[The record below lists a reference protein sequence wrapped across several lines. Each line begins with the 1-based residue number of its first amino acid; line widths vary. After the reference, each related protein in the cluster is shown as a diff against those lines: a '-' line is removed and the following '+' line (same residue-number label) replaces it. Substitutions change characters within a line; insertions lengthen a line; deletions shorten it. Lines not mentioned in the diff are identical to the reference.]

1 MQWQRMQ
8 LRDLLWQNAEAHSM
22 RISRIR
28 WSGITFER
36 AVRRMRFSWKGLK
49 TGNSTF
55 LTFFCA
61 GLIAGIF
68 VINIGKSILL
78 GDGGMFDEST
88 LYHLK
93 YMTVDSN
100 ALFCYV
106 FRKRIVRLLG
116 LAVLSTTYLGL
127 VACMGASFWY
137 GLSAGAFLTTLT
149 IRYGIKGIL
158 LAVIS
163 MFPQYLVYVP
173 VVLAMLLWCEEIF
186 RGIYVRGEYSAAD
199 RGFLVK
205 KAGRLLVLIAVLVA
219 GCIME
224 AYMNPYLLTGFLKIF

>member
-1 MQWQRMQ
+1 
-8 LRDLLWQNAEAHSM
+8 
-22 RISRIR
+22 
-28 WSGITFER
+28 
-36 AVRRMRFSWKGLK
+36 MRFSWKGLK
-49 TGNSTF
+49 TGNHTF
-55 LTFFCA
+55 LTFFCV
-61 GLIAGIF
+61 GLIAGIL
-68 VINIGKSILL
+68 VINMGKSILL

-100 ALFCYV
+100 ALFCYIL
-106 FRKRIVRLLG
+106 RKRIIRFLG

-127 VACMGASFWY
+127 AACMGAAFWY
-137 GLSAGAFLTTLT
+137 GLSAGAFLATLML
-149 IRYGIKGIL
+149 RYGIKGIL

-173 VVLAMLLWCEEIF
+173 VVLALLLWCQELF

-205 KAGRLLVLIAVLVA
+205 KAGRLLVLMAVLVV
-219 GCIME
+219 GCMLEVYESFHIDGIFKNFLILNGMWYKEYAVE
-224 AYMNPYLLTGFLKIF
+224 A

>member
-1 MQWQRMQ
+1 
-8 LRDLLWQNAEAHSM
+8 
-22 RISRIR
+22 
-28 WSGITFER
+28 
-36 AVRRMRFSWKGLK
+36 MRFSWKGLK
-49 TGNSTF
+49 TGNHTF
-55 LTFFCA
+55 LTFFCV
-61 GLIAGIF
+61 GLIAGIL
-68 VINIGKSILL
+68 VINMEKSILL

-100 ALFCYV
+100 ALFCYIL
-106 FRKRIVRLLG
+106 RKRIIRFLG

-127 VACMGASFWY
+127 AACMGAAFWY
-137 GLSAGAFLTTLT
+137 GLSAGAFLATLML
-149 IRYGIKGIL
+149 RYGIKGIL

-173 VVLAMLLWCEEIF
+173 VVLALLLWCQELF

-205 KAGRLLVLIAVLVA
+205 KAGRLLVLMAVLVV
-219 GCIME
+219 GCMLE
-224 AYMNPYLLTGFLKIF
+224 AYMNPFILMGFLKIF

>member
-1 MQWQRMQ
+1 
-8 LRDLLWQNAEAHSM
+8 
-22 RISRIR
+22 
-28 WSGITFER
+28 
-36 AVRRMRFSWKGLK
+36 MRFSWKGLK
-49 TGNSTF
+49 TGNHTF
-55 LTFFCA
+55 LTFFCV
-61 GLIAGIF
+61 GLIAGIL
-68 VINIGKSILL
+68 VINMGKSILL

-100 ALFCYV
+100 ALFCYIL
-106 FRKRIVRLLG
+106 RKRIIRFLG

-127 VACMGASFWY
+127 AACMGAAFWY
-137 GLSAGAFLTTLT
+137 GLSAGAFLATLML
-149 IRYGIKGIL
+149 RYGIKGIL

-173 VVLAMLLWCEEIF
+173 VVLALLLWCQELF

-205 KAGRLLVLIAVLVA
+205 KSGRLLVLMAVLVV
-219 GCIME
+219 GCMLE
-224 AYMNPYLLTGFLKIF
+224 AYMNPFILMGFLKIF

>member
-1 MQWQRMQ
+1 
-8 LRDLLWQNAEAHSM
+8 M
-22 RISRIR
+22 RLNFR
-28 WSGITFER
+28 
-36 AVRRMRFSWKGLK
+36 GLK
-49 TGNSTF
+49 TGNNTF
-55 LTFFCA
+55 LTLFCA
-61 GLIAGIF
+61 GLIAGIL
-68 VINIGKSILL
+68 VINMGKSILL

-106 FRKRIVRLLG
+106 FRKRLIRILG

-127 VACMGASFWY
+127 VACMGASLWY
-137 GLSAGAFLTTLT
+137 GFSAGAFLTTLA

-163 MFPQYLVYVP
+163 MFPQYLIYVP
-173 VVLAMLLWCEEIF
+173 VILALLFWCEELF
-186 RGIYVRGEYSAAD
+186 RGTYVRGEYSAAD

-205 KAGRLLVLIAVLVA
+205 KTGRLLLLILVLVI
-219 GCIME
+219 GCLME
-224 AYMNPYLLTGFLKIF
+224 AYMNPYLLMGFLKIF

>member
-1 MQWQRMQ
+1 
-8 LRDLLWQNAEAHSM
+8 
-22 RISRIR
+22 
-28 WSGITFER
+28 
-36 AVRRMRFSWKGLK
+36 MRFSWKGLK
-49 TGNSTF
+49 TGNHTF
-55 LTFFCA
+55 LTFFCV
-61 GLIAGIF
+61 GLIAGIL
-68 VINIGKSILL
+68 VIYMGKSILL

-106 FRKRIVRLLG
+106 LRKRMIRFLG

-127 VACMGASFWY
+127 VACMGAAFWY

-149 IRYGIKGIL
+149 MRYGIKGIL

-173 VVLAMLLWCEEIF
+173 VVLALLLWCEELF

-199 RGFLVK
+199 KGFLLK
-205 KAGRLLVLIAVLVA
+205 KAGRLLALTAVLVV
-219 GCIME
+219 GCMLE
-224 AYMNPYLLTGFLKIF
+224 AYMNPYLLMGFLKIF

>member
-1 MQWQRMQ
+1 
-8 LRDLLWQNAEAHSM
+8 
-22 RISRIR
+22 
-28 WSGITFER
+28 
-36 AVRRMRFSWKGLK
+36 MRFSCKGLK
-49 TGNSTF
+49 TGNHTF
-55 LTFFCA
+55 LTFFCV
-61 GLIAGIF
+61 GLIAGIL
-68 VINIGKSILL
+68 VINMGKSILL

-100 ALFCYV
+100 ALFCYIL
-106 FRKRIVRLLG
+106 RKRIIRFLG

-127 VACMGASFWY
+127 AACMGAAFWY
-137 GLSAGAFLTTLT
+137 GLSAGAFLATLML
-149 IRYGIKGIL
+149 RYGIKGIL

-173 VVLAMLLWCEEIF
+173 VVLALLLWCQELF

-205 KAGRLLVLIAVLVA
+205 KAGRLLVLMAVLVV
-219 GCIME
+219 GCMLE
-224 AYMNPYLLTGFLKIF
+224 AYMNPFILMGFLKIF

>member
-1 MQWQRMQ
+1 MK
-8 LRDLLWQNAEAHSM
+8 
-22 RISRIR
+22 IGRIR
-28 WSGITFER
+28 WSGITFGR
-36 AVRRMRFSWKGLK
+36 AVRRMRLNFRGLK
-49 TGNSTF
+49 TGNNTF
-55 LTFFCA
+55 LTLFCA
-61 GLIAGIF
+61 GLVAGIL
-68 VINIGKSILL
+68 VINMGKSILL

-106 FRKRIVRLLG
+106 FRKRLIRILG

-127 VACMGASFWY
+127 VACMGASLWY
-137 GLSAGAFLTTLT
+137 GFSAGAFLTTLA

-163 MFPQYLVYVP
+163 MFPQYLIYVP
-173 VVLAMLLWCEEIF
+173 VILALLFWCVELF

-205 KAGRLLVLIAVLVA
+205 KTGRLLLLILVLVI
-219 GCIME
+219 GCLME
-224 AYMNPYLLTGFLKIF
+224 AYMNPYLLMGFLKIF

>member
-1 MQWQRMQ
+1 
-8 LRDLLWQNAEAHSM
+8 
-22 RISRIR
+22 
-28 WSGITFER
+28 
-36 AVRRMRFSWKGLK
+36 MRFSWKGLK
-49 TGNSTF
+49 TGNHTF
-55 LTFFCA
+55 LTFFCV
-61 GLIAGIF
+61 GLIAGIL
-68 VINIGKSILL
+68 VINMGKSILL

-100 ALFCYV
+100 ALFCYIL
-106 FRKRIVRLLG
+106 RKRIIRFLG

-127 VACMGASFWY
+127 AACVGAAFWY
-137 GLSAGAFLTTLT
+137 GLSAGAFLATLML
-149 IRYGIKGIL
+149 RYGIKGIL

-173 VVLAMLLWCEEIF
+173 VVLALLLWCQELF

-205 KAGRLLVLIAVLVA
+205 KAGRLLVLMAVLVV
-219 GCIME
+219 GCMLE
-224 AYMNPYLLTGFLKIF
+224 AYMNPFILMGFLKIF

>member
-1 MQWQRMQ
+1 
-8 LRDLLWQNAEAHSM
+8 
-22 RISRIR
+22 
-28 WSGITFER
+28 
-36 AVRRMRFSWKGLK
+36 MRFSWRGLK
-49 TGNSTF
+49 TGNHTF

-61 GLIAGIF
+61 GLIAGIL
-68 VINIGKSILL
+68 VIQMGKSILL

-100 ALFCYV
+100 ALFFYV
-106 FRKRIVRLLG
+106 FRKRLFRLLG

-127 VACMGASFWY
+127 IACMGAAFWY
-137 GLSAGAFLTTLT
+137 GLSAGAFLAALT

-158 LAVIS
+158 LALIS

-173 VVLAMLLWCEEIF
+173 VLLALLIWCEELF

-199 RGFLVK
+199 RGFVLK
-205 KAGRLLVLIAVLVA
+205 KAGRLLVLIAVLIV
-219 GCIME
+219 GCMME
-224 AYMNPYLLTGFLKIF
+224 AYMNPYLLMGFLKIF

>member
-1 MQWQRMQ
+1 
-8 LRDLLWQNAEAHSM
+8 M
-22 RISRIR
+22 RLNFR
-28 WSGITFER
+28 
-36 AVRRMRFSWKGLK
+36 GLK
-49 TGNSTF
+49 TGNNTF
-55 LTFFCA
+55 LTLFCA
-61 GLIAGIF
+61 GLVAGIL
-68 VINIGKSILL
+68 VINMGKSILL

-106 FRKRIVRLLG
+106 FRKRLIRILG

-127 VACMGASFWY
+127 VACMGASLWY
-137 GLSAGAFLTTLT
+137 GFSAGAFLTTLA

-163 MFPQYLVYVP
+163 MFPQYLIYVP
-173 VVLAMLLWCEEIF
+173 VILALLFWCVELF
-186 RGIYVRGEYSAAD
+186 WGIYVRGEYSAAD

-205 KAGRLLVLIAVLVA
+205 KTGRLLLLILVLVI
-219 GCIME
+219 GCLME
-224 AYMNPYLLTGFLKIF
+224 AYMNPYLLMGFLKIF

>member
-1 MQWQRMQ
+1 
-8 LRDLLWQNAEAHSM
+8 
-22 RISRIR
+22 
-28 WSGITFER
+28 
-36 AVRRMRFSWKGLK
+36 MRFSWKGLK
-49 TGNSTF
+49 TGNHTF
-55 LTFFCA
+55 LTFFCV
-61 GLIAGIF
+61 GLIAGIL
-68 VINIGKSILL
+68 VINMGKSILL

-100 ALFCYV
+100 ALFCYIL
-106 FRKRIVRLLG
+106 RKRIIRFLG

-127 VACMGASFWY
+127 AACMGAAFWY
-137 GLSAGAFLTTLT
+137 GLSAEAFLATLML
-149 IRYGIKGIL
+149 RYGIKGIL

-173 VVLAMLLWCEEIF
+173 VVLALLLWCQELF

-205 KAGRLLVLIAVLVA
+205 KAGRLLVLMAVLVV
-219 GCIME
+219 GCMLE
-224 AYMNPYLLTGFLKIF
+224 AYMNPFILMGFLKIF

>member
-1 MQWQRMQ
+1 
-8 LRDLLWQNAEAHSM
+8 
-22 RISRIR
+22 
-28 WSGITFER
+28 
-36 AVRRMRFSWKGLK
+36 MRFSWKGLK
-49 TGNSTF
+49 TGNHTF
-55 LTFFCA
+55 LTFFCV
-61 GLIAGIF
+61 GLIAGIL
-68 VINIGKSILL
+68 VINMGKSILL

-100 ALFCYV
+100 ALFC
-106 FRKRIVRLLG
+106 FILRKRIIRFLG

-127 VACMGASFWY
+127 AACMGAAFWY
-137 GLSAGAFLTTLT
+137 GLSAGAFLATLML
-149 IRYGIKGIL
+149 RYGIKGIL

-173 VVLAMLLWCEEIF
+173 VVLALLLWCQELF

-205 KAGRLLVLIAVLVA
+205 KAGRLLVLMAVLVV
-219 GCIME
+219 GCMLE
-224 AYMNPYLLTGFLKIF
+224 AYMNPFILMGFLKIF